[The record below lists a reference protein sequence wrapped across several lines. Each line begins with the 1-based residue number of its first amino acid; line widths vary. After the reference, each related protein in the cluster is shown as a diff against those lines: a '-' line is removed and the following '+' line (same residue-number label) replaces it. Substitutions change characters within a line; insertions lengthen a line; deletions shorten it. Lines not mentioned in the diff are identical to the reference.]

1 MPRNARWAARFGLCS
16 LANGRSFLGWNTSH
30 PIQRRIP
37 GGGGFGG
44 FFHGFLSKLK
54 VGIGDA
60 TSVQKMIDQVCRLY
74 VCLVSLKVPKR
85 RKLIGEIETHIF
97 SNGLKPPT
105 NQVAKDYPRFAK
117 CLCVC
122 CFFRIFVHAKLP
134 AWPENAQAGQT
145 CHLWKFCVFFL
156 KDGMCSGSDRGLV
169 VSITTRWTL
178 KVCVLHE
185 IIRISFKKFWMYFL
199 EGIFEMVSLGH
210 FVFQQNHCSN
220 SACHLEPLGFL
231 AATPA
236 DQSTGQSAGGLM
248 MWECC
253 ERTVGFPRIPFND
266 TGLPWVTYVTWWI
279 DSTFWW
285 LQILASE
292 LFV

>member
-1 MPRNARWAARFGLCS
+1 MNSVRTCLEMLVELPDLDYAPWRTADHFWGE
-16 LANGRSFLGWNTSH
+16 TH
-30 PIQRRIP
+30 HIQSK
-37 GGGGFGG
+37 GEFQGGGFGG

-134 AWPENAQAGQT
+134 A
-145 CHLWKFCVFFL
+145 
-156 KDGMCSGSDRGLV
+156 
-169 VSITTRWTL
+169 
-178 KVCVLHE
+178 
-185 IIRISFKKFWMYFL
+185 
-199 EGIFEMVSLGH
+199 
-210 FVFQQNHCSN
+210 
-220 SACHLEPLGFL
+220 
-231 AATPA
+231 
-236 DQSTGQSAGGLM
+236 
-248 MWECC
+248 
-253 ERTVGFPRIPFND
+253 
-266 TGLPWVTYVTWWI
+266 
-279 DSTFWW
+279 
-285 LQILASE
+285 
-292 LFV
+292 